1 MVIIM
6 DVFIRLFCHNATLG
20 TLLSPP
26 MRPTPRR
33 FKADASYA
41 VVPVSAI
48 AGAPQDGKPAV
59 AR

>member
-1 MVIIM
+1 M
-6 DVFIRLFCHNATLG
+6 LFCHNATLG
-20 TLLSPP
+20 TFLSPP
-26 MRPTPRR
+26 MRPTPHR

-41 VVPVSAI
+41 VGPVSTI